1 MIKRRLLKKHSRHT
15 AMLMAVALA
24 CTNTGMAASTAFAQE
39 LGAELEEGGNEQSSD
54 SSSEN
59 GGGGGNSGSS
69 EESGNEGGS
78 VEGDQSGSEGEGEG
92 SAEDGQS
99 GSEEEGEGSAE
110 GGQSGSEE
118 EGEGSAEGGQSG
130 SEEEGEGSAEGGQSG
145 SEEEG
150 EGSAEGGQSGSEG
163 EGEGS
168 AEDESEGSTED
179 EIPGETEEEK
189 PDETLPQESE
199 PTLPE
204 NTTTPS
210 GGAANAPA
218 APDVKPNAEKAE
230 YTVTYTVNPEEAA
243 QAEGDTVVEE
253 GEALDFTVTVTE
265 GYGILLV
272 TANGEE
278 LEPVEQGEDG
288 IYTYQIA
295 DVSEDLDIEVEAEA
309 AVLKANGTET
319 IFAEADDLT
328 FELESDFFTTTACSL
343 EVETEPILGSMNVDR
358 YIREL
363 KKEVNWSF
371 KDDGIEN
378 PEINLIG
385 YYTFGIHDG
394 DKYITSIDEPV
405 TISVEGLNL
414 RDMNPE
420 NYKVFASGASNFI
433 ECDSDSIE
441 VTADGVIFTA
451 VEPRREL
458 SRNNFSDTLSSAYTS
473 DNMIIYAIVKR
484 VVDTD
489 KVPVVDYSS
498 ELNNLRLPDQE
509 RYENSSEIR
518 YETDNRVAEEQK
530 TKVVFTIPETYDGSD
545 LTISAEEIVN
555 EAFAW
560 KTEMGYQPGDEV
572 QCEVIIKNE
581 SPYDLEYVPGSFGFD
596 MLQDRALQTSPLII
610 HGNSHSATTD
620 PKRLRNGA
628 IALLLGNGA
637 EPTDANVEAAL
648 IEKGYSG
655 IDDLYKY
662 YIDYYNI
669 YNSKGDIV
677 NSLDEISLDDI
688 EEMILNKGDAVHDS
702 EIKETDPTM
711 SEFLTAVFY
720 HRYLNILPES
730 YTGEETDYN
739 LASYA
744 LGEND
749 AFEDDAKL
757 HFATIKSGEESEPLI
772 FAMKI
777 NGNANDT
784 YLDYQFGFNFG
795 AEFVKAEAPD
805 PEPTPTPDPDP
816 TPGNSGGGSGSGGGG
831 GNPGGHADRTPE
843 GGPGVVINDPEV
855 PLAALPEI
863 GEPVMIPEEEVP
875 LAALPKTGEGLA
887 NEITFLVS
895 GLLLGLYGILGIRKK
910 EDQ

>member
-1 MIKRRLLKKHSRHT
+1 MIKRKLSRKYSRHT

-24 CTNTGMAASTAFAQE
+24 CTNIGIGAGTAYAQE
-39 LGAELEEGGNEQSSD
+39 LGAEANESGDEQGSD
-54 SSSEN
+54 NSSEN
-59 GGGGGNSGSS
+59 GGGGGKPEGSENSQGGS
-69 EESGNEGGS
+69 EEGS
-78 VEGDQSGSEGEGEG
+78 V
-92 SAEDGQS
+92 EDGQS
-99 GSEEEGEGSAE
+99 GSEGGEENGGSEEAGQSGNEGEEGTESSEEESQSESEGEE
-110 GGQSGSEE
+110 GTEGSEE
-118 EGEGSAEGGQSG
+118 ESQSE
-130 SEEEGEGSAEGGQSG
+130 STENTEGETS
-145 SEEEG
+145 
-150 EGSAEGGQSGSEG
+150 
-163 EGEGS
+163 
-168 AEDESEGSTED
+168 
-179 EIPGETEEEK
+179 GETEAEK
-189 PDETLPQESE
+189 PEETLPQESA
-199 PTLPE
+199 PAFPE
-204 NTTTPS
+204 NVTKPA
-210 GGAANAPA
+210 GGASNAPA
-218 APDVKPNAEKAE
+218 APAVKPDEKEA
-230 YTVTYTVNPEEAA
+230 YAVTYTVNPEEAA
-243 QAEGDTVVEE
+243 QVEGDTEVKE
-253 GEALDFTVTVTE
+253 GEELDFTVTITE
-265 GYGILLV
+265 GYGISLV

-288 IYTYQIA
+288 IYMYHIA

-309 AVLKANGTET
+309 MVLKASGTET
-319 IFAEADDLT
+319 ISAEAEDLT
-328 FELESDFFTTTACSL
+328 FELESDFFTTTVCSL

-405 TISVEGLNL
+405 TISVEGLSL

-420 NYKVFASGASNFI
+420 NYKVFASGSSNFI

-441 VTADGVIFTA
+441 VTEDGVTFAA
-451 VEPRREL
+451 VEPQREL
-458 SRNNFSDTLSSAYTS
+458 SNNNFSNTLSSAYTS

-484 VVDTD
+484 VVDAD

-498 ELNNLRLPDQE
+498 ELNNLRLPDQD
-509 RYENSSEIR
+509 RYENSSEIK
-518 YETDNRVAEEQK
+518 YEIDNRVAEEQK
-530 TKVVFTIPETYDGSD
+530 TKVIFTIPETYDGSN

-555 EAFAW
+555 EAFVW

-757 HFATIKSGEESEPLI
+757 HFGIIKSGEESEPLI

-805 PEPTPTPDPDP
+805 PEPTPTPDP
-816 TPGNSGGGSGSGGGG
+816 TPGNSSGGSGSGGGG
-831 GNPGGHADRTPE
+831 GGGTPSGHADRTPE
-843 GGPGVVINDPEV
+843 GGPGVVINEPEV

-887 NEITFLVS
+887 NEITFFVS
-895 GLLLGLYGILGIRKK
+895 GLLLGLYGIIGIRKK
-910 EDQ
+910 ENQ